1 MSSADEPQLCYGVK
15 IYKLGDPELKVRCSE
30 VTLDEILNSTIVQEA
45 KASAHTALRNFR
57 KIEGF
62 GRAIAA
68 PQVGSLIRM
77 IAMNL
82 DGKEITLFNP
92 VVTHHS
98 TETFTMWDDC
108 LSFPDLMVCVERN
121 RHISVEFIDDQG
133 LTVCWDNCESDI
145 SELLQHEIDHLDGVL
160 AVDRAVK
167 PPKMTSNDAELS
179 RGVVNREDWLA
190 NKPMYNEMVDF
201 SY

>member
-1 MSSADEPQLCYGVK
+1 MSLGVESQFSYGVK
-15 IYKLGDPELKVRCSE
+15 IYTLGEPELKVRCSE
-30 VTLDEILNSTIVQEA
+30 VSQSDIQNSVIVREA
-45 KASAHTALRNFR
+45 VTTAHTALRNFR

-77 IAMNL
+77 IAMNM

-92 VVTHHS
+92 VITNRSV
-98 TETFTMWDDC
+98 ETMTMWDDC

-121 RHISVEFIDDQG
+121 RHISVEFMDSEG
-133 LTVCWDNCESDI
+133 GTVVWNNCSSDI

-167 PPKMTSNDAELS
+167 PPNLVPSETDVS
-179 RGVVNREDWLA
+179 RGIVNRDVWLA
-190 NKPMYNEMVDF
+190 NKPLYNAMVDF
-201 SY
+201 TY

>member
-1 MSSADEPQLCYGVK
+1 MSSEDESKLSYGVK
-15 IYKLGDPELKVRCSE
+15 IYTLGEPELKVRCSE
-30 VTLDEILNSTIVQEA
+30 VTLHDVQNCSKVQEA
-45 KASAHTALRNFR
+45 KTRAHTALRNFR

-82 DGKEITLFNP
+82 GGKEITLFNP
-92 VVTHHS
+92 VITNRS
-98 TETFTMWDDC
+98 TETMTMWDDC

-121 RHISVEFIDDQG
+121 QHISVEFMDDRG
-133 LTVCWDNCESDI
+133 KTVRWDDCASDI

-167 PPKMTSNDAELS
+167 PPKVVSCAADVS
-179 RGVVNREDWLA
+179 RGVVDRKDWLA
-190 NKPMYNEMVDF
+190 NRSMYNEMVDF

>member
-1 MSSADEPQLCYGVK
+1 MFTRDGTEFVYGVK
-15 IYKLGDPELKVRCSE
+15 IYTLGDPQLKVRCAE
-30 VTLDEILNSTIVQEA
+30 VTFSDIQNNAAIREA
-45 KASAHTALRNFR
+45 ETCAHAALRNFR

-68 PQVGSLIRM
+68 PQIGSLIRM

-82 DGKEITLFNP
+82 DGQELTLFNP
-92 VVTHHS
+92 VIINRTV
-98 TETFTMWDDC
+98 ETMTMWDDC

-121 RHISVEFIDDQG
+121 RHISVEFMDAQGATVRWDD
-133 LTVCWDNCESDI
+133 CASDI

-160 AVDRAVK
+160 AVDRAVE
-167 PPKMTSNDAELS
+167 PPKASVGHTDVSS
-179 RGVVNREDWLA
+179 GVVNRADWLA
-190 NKPMYNEMVDF
+190 NKSVYNAMVDF